1 MTQTTE
7 TLATMRAKSASPIEA
22 QLPAVAPGFGSL
34 QSFELM
40 QRAAKLLS
48 ISTLVPAHYRAFDE
62 KKGRD
67 NPSAL
72 ANCVVALNMAQ
83 RMEADPLMIMQNL
96 YVVEGRPSWSSQW
109 IIAAINGCG
118 RFSPLRFDLKDLGEK
133 EVEYTVVKWENRE
146 RVSSK
151 HKAKIR
157 NLQCIAWAVEKETG
171 EKITS
176 PAVSIEMA
184 VQEGWYSKAGSK
196 WQTMPE
202 VMLRYRTAS
211 FFGKLYA
218 PELLMGLQ
226 TVEEVHD
233 IIDVASDG
241 NVSVTTESLRRE
253 PRDITPS
260 SQIDAQEAPENV
272 SAKEPEAAAEVP
284 APNPENAGQG
294 EVKAQA
300 PEPPP
305 KKSMPR
311 QSNKPARPANAAE
324 IARAGGIEDDDWTPS
339 DEEMDRIHAREM
351 AEAEAEAEN
360 RDIRQGRPSRYDRGS
375 LNLE

>member
-1 MTQTTE
+1 
-7 TLATMRAKSASPIEA
+7 MRVKSASPIEA

-48 ISTLVPAHYRAFDE
+48 ASTLVPAHYRAFDE

-133 EVEYTVVKWENRE
+133 EVEYTVVKWKNGDRI
-146 RVSSK
+146 SSM
-151 HKAKIR
+151 HKVKIR
-157 NLQCIAWAVEKETG
+157 NLQCIAWAIEKETG

-184 VQEGWYSKAGSK
+184 VQEGWYSKTGSK

-226 TVEEVHD
+226 TVEEAHD
-233 IIDVASDG
+233 IIDINPDG
-241 NVSVTTESLRRE
+241 SIAGVTTESLRSRE
-253 PRDITPS
+253 TREVHDITPTA
-260 SQIDAQEAPENV
+260 QDAQSSGDAVPTESEDAVNESESDPNGDILDKQQDEALREIEQTKTSEFDAPSPE
-272 SAKEPEAAAEVP
+272 E
-284 APNPENAGQG
+284 
-294 EVKAQA
+294 QA
-300 PEPPP
+300 
-305 KKSMPR
+305 
-311 QSNKPARPANAAE
+311 
-324 IARAGGIEDDDWTPS
+324 
-339 DEEMDRIHAREM
+339 RIHAREM
-351 AEAEAEAEN
+351 AEAAQ
-360 RDIRQGRPSRYDRGS
+360 DSQPSRPPRRERGS